1 MKQIFIPLLT
11 KYRGHLTGSDRFLRQ
26 FTHLAAPSRCNTRH
40 LHLDLQVLAISFMQT
55 YLGQPQLPSDDKRW
69 KIVEATARRHG
80 REPHALIET
89 LHTVQECFGYLD
101 ESALRF
107 VAATLRVP
115 LSRVYGAATFYHF
128 FTLKPKGKHTCVVCT
143 GTACYIKGAPALLT
157 AVEKTYGIKPGET
170 TPDGELSLL
179 TARCLGSCGLAPA
192 AVVDNAVL
200 GKVAPTG
207 MLARIQKGIRP

>member
-1 MKQIFIPLLT
+1 
-11 KYRGHLTGSDRFLRQ
+11 
-26 FTHLAAPSRCNTRH
+26 
-40 LHLDLQVLAISFMQT
+40 MQT
-55 YLGQPQLPSDDKRW
+55 YLDQPRLPSDDKRW

-89 LHTVQECFGYLD
+89 LHTVQETFGYLD

-107 VAATLRVP
+107 VGGLLRVP

-128 FTLKPKGKHTCVVCT
+128 FTLKPKGRHTCVVCT
-143 GTACYIKGAPALLT
+143 GTACYIKGAAALLT
-157 AVEKTYGIKPGET
+157 AIEARHGIKPGET

-192 AVVDNAVL
+192 VVLDSAVL
-200 GKVAPTG
+200 GKIGPDD
-207 MLARIQKGIRP
+207 MLGRIGKGISHDHR

>member
-1 MKQIFIPLLT
+1 M
-11 KYRGHLTGSDRFLRQ
+11 S
-26 FTHLAAPSRCNTRH
+26 
-40 LHLDLQVLAISFMQT
+40 T
-55 YLGQPQLPSDDKRW
+55 YLGTPKLPSDDKRW

-101 ESALRF
+101 DTALRF
-107 VAATLRVP
+107 VATTLRVP

-143 GTACYIKGAPALLT
+143 GTACYIKGASALLT
-157 AVEKTYGIKPGET
+157 AIEGAYGVKPGET
-170 TPDGELSLL
+170 TADNELSVL

-192 AVVDNAVL
+192 VVMDGQVH
-200 GKVAPTG
+200 GKIGPAD